1 MRHFAF
7 LIFPVFLLISGCDK
21 ALTGNAVDVQNPYE
35 SNINAQVYFCPQDNC
50 ESVLEAYVDYAKSSV
65 HCAFFELNLNDLIT
79 MIAKKSYDADV
90 KVVIDEGNYD
100 GQIKGG
106 GVKTAKSKQYM
117 HNKFC
122 IIDKYITLTGST
134 NPTNNGANLNNNNII
149 ILNSKYI
156 AENYEHEFN
165 ELWNGVYASGNNVKY
180 NKISTNIGQI
190 ENYFCPED
198 CTLGDWGINKVISLV
213 NKANNSVKVAIFSFT
228 HEELADEL
236 VKADIKG
243 VNVTVLVERTQRNV
257 QKSQY
262 SRLRD
267 FGLNIKVDG
276 NKYNMHHKFL
286 VIDNKIVITG
296 SPNFSFSGFNRNDEN
311 MLIIY
316 NEDLAL
322 KFVNEF
328 DRLFDEG
335 EVV

>member
-65 HCAFFELNLNDLIT
+65 HCAFFELNLKDLIT

-156 AENYEHEFN
+156 AENTFRETIKDRVLYNILFTIIK
-165 ELWNGVYASGNNVKY
+165 LRDNVK
-180 NKISTNIGQI
+180 
-190 ENYFCPED
+190 
-198 CTLGDWGINKVISLV
+198 
-213 NKANNSVKVAIFSFT
+213 
-228 HEELADEL
+228 EL
-236 VKADIKG
+236 
-243 VNVTVLVERTQRNV
+243 
-257 QKSQY
+257 
-262 SRLRD
+262 
-267 FGLNIKVDG
+267 FW
-276 NKYNMHHKFL
+276 
-286 VIDNKIVITG
+286 
-296 SPNFSFSGFNRNDEN
+296 
-311 MLIIY
+311 IIY
-316 NEDLAL
+316 NNFYILH
-322 KFVNEF
+322 FIWN
-328 DRLFDEG
+328 
-335 EVV
+335 